1 MFPVRTQRVPS
12 HGYDAVQATY
22 YNDHSNISSRMQNH
36 YDPGLFDVYS
46 TQPVRPRPNE
56 PPFFDANPGQSISL
70 RSGRPTP
77 QYADEERFAH
87 SGDAS
92 RYAAVGKTT
101 SETYPVVLL
110 HDMRT

>member
-1 MFPVRTQRVPS
+1 
-12 HGYDAVQATY
+12 
-22 YNDHSNISSRMQNH
+22 MQNH
-36 YDPGLFDVYS
+36 YDPGVFDVYS

-56 PPFFDANPGQSISL
+56 PPFFDANLGQSISL

-77 QYADEERFAH
+77 QYPDEESFAH

-92 RYAAVGKTT
+92 RYAAVGKAT
-101 SETYPVVLL
+101 SETYRVVLL